1 MGAMRLNLLR
11 QPDAADDSLDA
22 DTGGAGQTALAL
34 DQLVE
39 LVDGLQGERLRLD
52 FNGTGAPVVV
62 MNNQADD
69 GVLVL
74 QMPIFWN
81 FGTAAAA

>member
-1 MGAMRLNLLR
+1 MRLNLLR

-52 FNGTGAPVVV
+52 FNGTGAPVMVV
-62 MNNQADD
+62 NPDD
-69 GVLVL
+69 DSVLTL
-74 QMPIFWN
+74 QMPIYWN
-81 FGTAAAA
+81 FETAAAA